1 MSKMINR
8 DNYES
13 YALDYLEGN
22 LPASDRAAFER
33 FLEQHSDIAAAMES
47 LTQEMPVVEADTSIR
62 FDRKEVLKRRP
73 IMMRR
78 VIYWTGAVAACL
90 LVAMLA
96 VDLYDAKVAE
106 SPEDAVRLL
115 SQQSASAETPNP
127 ETVQAETAT
136 SGMDKITPVA
146 PEQSIATQHSVVSPK
161 SVGMAGDNEKADESE
176 PSRAI
181 AFRSPKM
188 VMNTFAHET
197 EPENNVVV
205 RITESISYKTLEAE
219 AKALDEEVR
228 IERLNNEL
236 SLLNWEHEAFNSDA
250 ILAELAARPSRGRVV
265 SSSEEYVIET
275 ASVDPAGEEEEDQG
289 GLRNLFRKK
298 GLKRVA
304 AGIITPL
311 STISPISVYNDN
323 NERVVEFASIP
334 ISRKSNKTY

>member
-62 FDRKEVLKRRP
+62 FDCKEALKRRP

-106 SPEDAVRLL
+106 SPEDVVRLL

-136 SGMDKITPVA
+136 SGMDKITPVS
-146 PEQSIATQHSVVSPK
+146 PEQSITAHSVVSPK
-161 SVGMAGDNEKADESE
+161 SIERTGDNEKADGAET
-176 PSRAI
+176 SRAI

-188 VMNTFAHET
+188 AMRTPVHAAES
-197 EPENNVVV
+197 ENNVVV